1 MEKLQAAIVV
11 LTNTPTNFPTCD
23 QSELP
28 LEPKYTKGCTAGF
41 NP

>member
-1 MEKLQAAIVV
+1 MGKLQAEIVV
-11 LTNTPTNFPTCD
+11 LTNTLDNFPTCD

-28 LEPKYTKGCTAGF
+28 LEPKYTKGCTAAF